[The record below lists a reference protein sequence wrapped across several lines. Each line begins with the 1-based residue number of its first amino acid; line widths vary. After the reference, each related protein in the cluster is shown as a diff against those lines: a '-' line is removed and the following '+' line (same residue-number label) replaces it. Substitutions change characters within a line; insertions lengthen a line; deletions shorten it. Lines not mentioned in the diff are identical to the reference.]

1 MIHEHDSRMKPQ
13 LHPLP
18 TSKNLLGLQL
28 KIHHQTKTYL
38 PEELQ
43 LNYGIRNPLQLIAF
57 FKTHEGKAM
66 LAEAQAHI
74 ELEAMEQEQLEFAQE
89 DYFLQLYRHLIQRLI
104 ARMHN
109 QAHTRAQRLEAAEI
123 LLKLFLEQNLL
134 ETTITQEK
142 LEHSIQTYQLEYEHE
157 LEQTTLDYQL
167 KLDIM
172 TQEIEALKSL
182 QLLIHPTLHQLRL
195 QPQDQALLQVLKRAL
210 EQEIKALPSAPQPLP
225 AAQLAPQLRFN
236 PRLNTSR
243 ELQAQFKQ
251 QVQQLRAQACHTMI
265 QELSQPRLVQALH
278 QFEHQLTASPLQR
291 QRLFYQQQIHNL
303 QLQRKQ
309 IQDLRIN
316 DLLAVAPSSRSVKNK
331 LHPNIRSFSNLPRP

>member
-1 MIHEHDSRMKPQ
+1 MKPQ
-13 LHPLP
+13 LYPLP
-18 TSKNLLGLQL
+18 TSKNLVCLQL

-43 LNYGIRNPLQLIAF
+43 LNYGIRTPLQLIAF

-66 LAEAQAHI
+66 LAETQAHI

-123 LLKLFLEQNLL
+123 LLELFLEQNLL

-182 QLLIHPTLHQLRL
+182 QLRLDPTLHQLRL
-195 QPQDQALLQVLKRAL
+195 QPQDQALLQVFKRAL
-210 EQEIKALPSAPQPLP
+210 EQEIKALPAAPRPLP

-236 PRLNTSR
+236 PRFNPRFNTSR

-265 QELSQPRLVQALH
+265 QELSQPRLVQSLH

-316 DLLAVAPSSRSVKNK
+316 DLLAAVPSSRSVKNK
-331 LHPNIRSFSNLPRP
+331 LHPNTRSASNLPRP